1 MRAKFRNAPVNA
13 PASRLLATAALAG
26 ALIVG
31 ACSTPFA
38 GPVEVTR
45 FVSPEPN
52 ALARGTISVALADGA
67 SGDLAQA
74 AFVNA
79 VSDEL
84 TRLGYTIVPQ
94 GNRAQHAATI
104 RTSRAAIATAEPPR
118 RGPVSVGVGGQ
129 TGGWGSGGFGG
140 GVGMGV
146 GINLGGGQ
154 RGPNVTTE
162 LAVRI
167 NDAGG
172 RSVWEGRAQMAT
184 AVKSPYSQVNLA
196 ARTLASGLFRGFP
209 GGNGET
215 ITIKPSELQPAP

>member
-1 MRAKFRNAPVNA
+1 MRRKFRNVPTFAY
-13 PASRLLATAALAG
+13 AALAS
-26 ALIVG
+26 ALMLG

-104 RTSRAAIATAEPPR
+104 RTSRAAIAAAEPPR

-129 TGGWGSGGFGG
+129 TGGWGSGL
-140 GVGMGV
+140 GMGV

-167 NDAGG
+167 NDADG

-196 ARTLASGLFRGFP
+196 ARTLAGGLFRGFP

>member
-1 MRAKFRNAPVNA
+1 MRAKFRNAP
-13 PASRLLATAALAG
+13 ASRLFVCAALAG
-26 ALIVG
+26 ALMLG

-67 SGDLAQA
+67 SGELAQA
-74 AFVNA
+74 AFVSA

-84 TRLGYTIVPQ
+84 ARLGYTVVPQ
-94 GNRAQHAATI
+94 GSRAQHAATI
-104 RTSRAAIATAEPPR
+104 RTSRAAIAAAEPVR

-129 TGGWGSGGFGG
+129 TGGWGGGFGG